1 MLIKSRRHG
10 RIKSGRSSSRRE
22 GYWPSAR
29 SGRNRDIGNDARL
42 RFRRLPNVDRL
53 QFFAPAGAPY
63 GRLARIAP
71 PGIAIILDDVVGPG
85 AGYDDRWER
94 REHIPAEEGAVG
106 KCAREHRQSQH
117 RHHDEETATPAR
129 ARDIIVI
136 MIGAVSSAN
145 RDGLDICV
153 VMVIGRG
160 GQEYWRLSVGQSRRP
175 IISVR

>member
-1 MLIKSRRHG
+1 
-10 RIKSGRSSSRRE
+10 
-22 GYWPSAR
+22 
-29 SGRNRDIGNDARL
+29 
-42 RFRRLPNVDRL
+42 
-53 QFFAPAGAPY
+53 
-63 GRLARIAP
+63 LARIAP

-94 REHIPAEEGAVG
+94 REHIRAEESAVG